1 MLTEFIGFCGYF
13 CTYVGYFLIP
23 TQIIFII
30 SIMENFKLDWT
41 HVTDIT
47 TFNILI
53 TFSKLNDL

>member
-13 CTYVGYFLIP
+13 CSYVGYFLIP

-47 TFNILI
+47 T
-53 TFSKLNDL
+53 LNSSTS